1 MAIIQI
7 SKIQQRSGNLVDL
20 PQLDEAQLGWAND
33 AKRLFIGATGNTTTN
48 VENVEV
54 LTSYSTIS
62 FSQVE
67 GSDESNV
74 NISNVR
80 PGQILA
86 YDSSINSWINTGG
99 NANAP
104 GNTSQYS
111 GIPIHLGTVSNIK
124 IGGGA
129 DGYILETDGAGNV
142 TWTSKGTLRTTII
155 GLSNATPVVMT
166 VANTVPYTNGLE
178 ITITGANTPNSNV
191 VNGQTFYIQ
200 LDANFTANSN
210 VVGSGNVSLFT
221 SSDFANANAVV
232 GTGFV
237 YVANSGVAT
246 ASLAG
251 GSASTPGGG
260 NTQIQFNDGG
270 ILNGSANF
278 VITSGNTVSLT
289 GNFSASNV
297 AGGNLVTANNI
308 TVSNIS
314 NLGAVANVRI
324 TGGNPSDVLVTTDGA
339 GNLAWGTIQFN
350 SIYSG
355 TSNVAVALDGNVTTS
370 VGGVAN
376 VLTVTGTGLVANG
389 TLSVSGNANV
399 GNLGTGGLII
409 ATGNITGGNL
419 ISNGIITATGNVTA
433 PNFIGNVV
441 GNISGNL
448 SVNGSNTQVIFND
461 SGLANANAGFTFDKT
476 TGLVSVTGNITAN
489 NVSGTLVTGTLT
501 TAAQPNITSTG
512 TLASLSVTANA
523 NVGNLGTGG
532 LITATG
538 NITGGNIIGTLV
550 TGTLTTA
557 AQPNVTSVGTLA
569 GLTVAGSIV
578 PSANVTYDLGN
589 ATNSF
594 RDLYLSGTTIYIG
607 TSTITANTS
616 GVTINTPNAA
626 PVVLKPAGANTQ
638 VQYNDDGAFGGNPG
652 MIFNELTSTL
662 TANNFV
668 ATSTANLGAVGNLTI
683 TGGSNG
689 QVLTTNGSN
698 VLSWTT
704 VSGGN
709 GSSYGDSN
717 VVTLLSSF
725 GSNSISTTGNVTAK
739 YLINSVQTGI
749 TAAGTVQGNAT
760 VLGNTIN
767 IVTTVTS
774 GTGVILP
781 SPIAGM
787 TIYITNTSA
796 NSLSVYPAVGNAIN
810 SLGTDTSFSQPA
822 TATIHY
828 IASSTSQWYTVGAT
842 YA

>member
-1 MAIIQI
+1 
-7 SKIQQRSGNLVDL
+7 
-20 PQLDEAQLGWAND
+20 
-33 AKRLFIGATGNTTTN
+33 
-48 VENVEV
+48 
-54 LTSYSTIS
+54 
-62 FSQVE
+62 
-67 GSDESNV
+67 
-74 NISNVR
+74 
-80 PGQILA
+80 
-86 YDSSINSWINTGG
+86 
-99 NANAP
+99 
-104 GNTSQYS
+104 
-111 GIPIHLGTVSNIK
+111 
-124 IGGGA
+124 
-129 DGYILETDGAGNV
+129 
-142 TWTSKGTLRTTII
+142 
-155 GLSNATPVVMT
+155 
-166 VANTVPYTNGLE
+166 
-178 ITITGANTPNSNV
+178 
-191 VNGQTFYIQ
+191 
-200 LDANFTANSN
+200 
-210 VVGSGNVSLFT
+210 
-221 SSDFANANAVV
+221 
-232 GTGFV
+232 
-237 YVANSGVAT
+237 
-246 ASLAG
+246 
-251 GSASTPGGG
+251 
-260 NTQIQFNDGG
+260 
-270 ILNGSANF
+270 
-278 VITSGNTVSLT
+278 
-289 GNFSASNV
+289 
-297 AGGNLVTANNI
+297 
-308 TVSNIS
+308 
-314 NLGAVANVRI
+314 
-324 TGGNPSDVLVTTDGA
+324 
-339 GNLAWGTIQFN
+339 
-350 SIYSG
+350 
-355 TSNVAVALDGNVTTS
+355 
-370 VGGVAN
+370 
-376 VLTVTGTGLVANG
+376 
-389 TLSVSGNANV
+389 LSVSGNANV

-709 GSSYGDSN
+709 VGSYGDSN